1 MSDRRDRI
9 RIDSLEL
16 SAQIGITEEER
27 AHPQRLTLSL
37 TFETAHGFVD
47 LRDDIQRTV
56 DYASVCAAARMTVQ
70 ERPRQLLETL
80 GEELAHALLAQFPI
94 RALRVELR
102 KYVVPDTAFVAVE
115 LERKKSSL

>member
-9 RIDSLEL
+9 RIESLEL

-37 TFETAHGFVD
+37 TFEPAHGFSEV
-47 LRDDIQRTV
+47 RDDIQRTV
-56 DYASVCAAARMTVQ
+56 DYTSVCTAARTLVQ

-80 GEELAHALLAQFPI
+80 GEEMANALLAQFPI
-94 RALRVELR
+94 RALRLELR
-102 KYVVPDTAFVAVE
+102 KYVVPETAFVAVE
-115 LERKKSSL
+115 LERKKSAL